1 MAGARDK
8 IYGAA
13 LMLLGEGKK
22 PTYDLVQRA
31 TQCSYSTVTKYM
43 KEFREEHKEAI
54 AKAESRREPMPESV
68 IELAESH
75 YNAVLLV
82 AETRINDNRVRS
94 LDEALEQKTR
104 ELEEAMSL
112 ITDLKAR
119 LDERDKKY
127 EQLHIAFMEVVKSKP
142 DIQAVVAPLIPKVE

>member
-22 PTYDLVQRA
+22 PTYDLVQNL
-31 TQCSYSTVTKYM
+31 TKCSYSTVTKYM

-54 AKAESRREPMPESV
+54 AKAESRREPMPDA
-68 IELAESH
+68 IRDMAENF
-75 YNAVLLV
+75 YNATLLV
-82 AETRINDNRVRS
+82 VETRLNDERVRS
-94 LDEALEQKTR
+94 LDEALEKQGE
-104 ELEEAMSL
+104 ELEQAMTL

-119 LDERDKKY
+119 LEERDKKY
-127 EQLHIAFMEVVKSKP
+127 EQLQAALLEAIKDKP
-142 DIQAVVAPLIPKVE
+142 NIQSIISHLATKPQ